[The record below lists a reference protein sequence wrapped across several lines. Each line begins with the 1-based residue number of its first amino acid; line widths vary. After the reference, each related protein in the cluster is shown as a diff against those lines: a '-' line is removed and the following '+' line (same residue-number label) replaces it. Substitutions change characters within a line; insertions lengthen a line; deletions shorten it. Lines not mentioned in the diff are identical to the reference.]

1 MSRILSR
8 LSAVV
13 AVFLISASVYAG
25 DLWKDAFSSGSES
38 VRQDGYEQ
46 LKATTDDVARLEGI
60 DTLRDLYRKELSK
73 YQKTING
80 LKKSIPGFHKG
91 DDALGSLFREWVAAR
106 DEAYT
111 LYMDAQLFPFPSRP
125 VTGPEKGYYDV
136 MPKVNETI
144 GIYDSRIKKAM
155 AGAAKKLF
163 HKRTLKTLAQIDTLE
178 VLLAERSAVLVE
190 LDDAHTA
197 FTADP
202 NTLIKAAA
210 LLGEEKYSESVAL
223 FGKLTE
229 NEQAAYFFLHG
240 HAIMNWAERNPNG
253 HSGAMM
259 KALRLLNELR
269 ISLGSTPVHPNQ
281 QLFDAMNKHDAWC
294 GQISH
299 TGEGGSS
306 AQQRCMEAG
315 YRGGVSENMSSAGCV
330 AGVGRWR
337 NDGGHFRNM
346 VSPHWQE
353 IGFSPRGFN
362 VGHGVST
369 AIPSITPP
377 WLVGKMPTGAALRGN

>member
-8 LSAVV
+8 LFVLSAVLLMSST
-13 AVFLISASVYAG
+13 VFAG
-25 DLWKDAFSSGSES
+25 DEWEDVFTDGSES
-38 VRQDGYEQ
+38 VRMDGYQ
-46 LKATTDDVARLEGI
+46 RLKETTDEMIRLEGI
-60 DTLRDLYRKELSK
+60 DTLRDLYKKELSK
-73 YQKTING
+73 YQKSING
-80 LKKSIPGFHKG
+80 LKKTIPGYHRG
-91 DDALGSLFREWVAAR
+91 DDALGSLFREWIAAR

-111 LYMDAQLFPFPSRP
+111 LYMDQQLFPFPSRP
-125 VTGPEKGYYDV
+125 VTGPEKGYDIV

-144 GIYDSRIKKAM
+144 GLYDSRIKKAM
-155 AGAAKKLF
+155 TAAAKKLF
-163 HKRTLKTLAQIDTLE
+163 HKRTLKTLAQIE
-178 VLLAERSAVLVE
+178 VLEALLTERSAVLAA
-190 LDDAHTA
+190 LDESHAA
-197 FTADP
+197 FVPDP
-202 NTLIKAAA
+202 NTLIKAVA
-210 LLGEEKYSESVAL
+210 LLGEEKYKESVAL
-223 FGKLTE
+223 YGKLTE
-229 NEQAAYFFLHG
+229 NEQCAYFFLHG
-240 HAIMNWAERNPNG
+240 HAIMNWAEKNPNG
-253 HSGAMM
+253 HTGAMM
-259 KALRLLNELR
+259 SALRLLNELR

-306 AQQRCMEAG
+306 VQQRCMEAG

-362 VGHGVST
+362 VGTGVST
-369 AIPSITPP
+369 AVPSITPP